1 MIGYH
6 SPVLTLN
13 QVGIVCV
20 SMKHGDSLPIHVIQ
34 SKIKV
39 VNFDSESPMPRIL
52 SGIRHSARIG
62 FSAWS
67 WWQLIHITRHCTVDP
82 RHTSQDCKSWM
93 KRWETHNQVVGV
105 EDQVVNGF
113 RKDRSSKPFVQ
124 IILWFGG
131 QSVTRQK
138 SMGKLFNEYTSIC
151 ICNERCVPWIR
162 VATWWLA
169 QDES

>member
-34 SKIKV
+34 SKIKG

-67 WWQLIHITRHCTVDP
+67 WGQLIHITRHCTYNTPQNAGLQKLDEEVGA
-82 RHTSQDCKSWM
+82 
-93 KRWETHNQVVGV
+93 HNQVVGV

-113 RKDRSSKPFVQ
+113 RKDCSSKPFVQ
-124 IILWFGG
+124 IMLWFGG
-131 QSVTRQK
+131 QSVTKQK
-138 SMGKLFNEYTSIC
+138 SMGKLFNEYTNIC

-162 VATWWLA
+162 VAIWWLA